1 MHANSLFVS
10 HLKTNYILIDF
21 ENVQPDAFDCAN
33 DLPIKVIV
41 FIGES
46 QKKISLEL
54 AAKLQALGER
64 AEYVRISGSGQ
75 NALDFHLAYWIGRLA
90 ERDSNAYFHIV
101 SKDKGFDPLIKHLKS
116 SKILAQRVVQL
127 SDIMVLN
134 GSANGSYADK
144 VETVIKSLQGR
155 GNSRP
160 RRQKTLHNAIS
171 SLFMKSL
178 KEDEI
183 TRIINT
189 LAKRKIITL
198 QNEVVTYNFAEEE
211 VVEAK
216 ESA

>member
-1 MHANSLFVS
+1 M
-10 HLKTNYILIDF
+10 KTNYILIDF